1 MDENKVRVSWI
12 KNGNEYQ
19 RVEGECDNVET
30 LPPGIY
36 TVHLSDKKGWWLEF
50 YREKF
55 TFDYKIYGCDEG
67 FIDYF
72 MKTYD
77 STKGNIGV
85 MFNGVKGTGKTV
97 TAKVLANKLNV
108 PVIIVKGMGDF
119 NPALM
124 EYLSSFNF
132 DCVYFFDEFEK
143 NFKDD
148 DPSVLQIMDG
158 VYNSEYRKVFLL
170 TTNRTFVNENLLS
183 RPSRI
188 RYIKEFKNIGKDLI
202 DEYME
207 DNLID
212 KSAKEDIITYVD
224 TLDVSTIDILKTAV
238 QEVNIH
244 GRESFRKNMKV
255 LNADLLSTK
264 YMCYLLP
271 AGRTW
276 KLSVDEFLC
285 VVKEFEKQFD
295 GHGFKANSKNF
306 PETGVLQDF
315 GTDFP
320 EDLPFVKPVN
330 SKHAKKTVNDSN
342 FGVLTDEFSSI
353 LPSTGHTQSGRLSD
367 DTILTLSE
375 SMRRGWK
382 VVSNIPFKDLKVGDD
397 WYNEPVVY
405 VDYKKSVVVTDN
417 DGAINY
423 YYVTNPDESK
433 SNYFDEN
440 YSKYSFLY

>member
-1 MDENKVRVSWI
+1 MEEKKVRVSWI
-12 KNGNEYQ
+12 KSGNEYQ

-55 TFDYKIYGCDEG
+55 TFDYKLYGCDEG
-67 FIDYF
+67 FVDYF
-72 MKTYD
+72 MKTYE

-85 MFNGVKGTGKTV
+85 MFNGIKGTGKTV

-119 NPALM
+119 NAALM

-148 DPSVLQIMDG
+148 DASVLQIMDG

-170 TTNRTFVNENLLS
+170 TTNRTWVNENLLS

-188 RYIKEFKNIGKDLI
+188 RYIKEFKNIGKELI

-212 KSAKEDIITYVD
+212 KTAKEDIVTYID

-244 GRESFRKNMKV
+244 GKEEFRKNMKV
-255 LNADLLSTK
+255 LNADPITIR
-264 YMCYLLP
+264 YMCYFLP
-271 AGRTW
+271 AGKSW
-276 KLSVDEFLC
+276 KLSVSDFLT
-285 VVKEFEKQFD
+285 VVNEFEKQFD
-295 GHGFKANSKNF
+295 TRGFEKNCAMGIHDSDDLFEEPCIEIAAEKAAR
-306 PETGVLQDF
+306 
-315 GTDFP
+315 
-320 EDLPFVKPVN
+320 KPV
-330 SKHAKKTVNDSN
+330 SQIP
-342 FGVLTDEFSSI
+342 FGEFDSI
-353 LPSTGHTQSGRLSD
+353 LPSSGYTQSDKLSD
-367 DTILTLSE
+367 DTINNLCQ

-382 VVSNIPFKDLKVGDD
+382 VESDIQMKNLRVGDI
-397 WYNEPVVY
+397 WHNETIVFI
-405 VDYKKSVVVTDN
+405 DHKKAVVVTDD
-417 DGAINY
+417 DGCINY
-423 YYVTNPDESK
+423 YYVTNPDEKK
-433 SNYFDEN
+433 SNYFGGN
-440 YSKYSFLY
+440 YNKYSFLY

>member
-1 MDENKVRVSWI
+1 MEEKKVRVSWI
-12 KNGNEYQ
+12 KSGNEYQ

-55 TFDYKIYGCDEG
+55 TFDYKLYGCDEG

-72 MKTYD
+72 MKTYEN
-77 STKGNIGV
+77 TKGNIGV
-85 MFNGVKGTGKTV
+85 MFNGIKGTGKTV

-108 PVIIVKGMGDF
+108 PIIIVKGMGDF
-119 NPALM
+119 NAALM

-148 DPSVLQIMDG
+148 DASVLQIMDG

-170 TTNRTFVNENLLS
+170 TTNRTWVNENLLS

-188 RYIKEFKNIGKDLI
+188 RYIKEFKNIGKELI

-212 KSAKEDIITYVD
+212 KTAKEDIVTYID

-244 GRESFRKNMKV
+244 GKEEFRKNMKV
-255 LNADLLSTK
+255 LNADPITIR
-264 YMCYLLP
+264 YVCYFLP
-271 AGRTW
+271 AGKSW
-276 KLSVDEFLC
+276 KLSVSDFLT
-285 VVKEFEKQFD
+285 VVNEFEKQFD
-295 GHGFKANSKNF
+295 TRGFEKNGLLD
-306 PETGVLQDF
+306 EIITADKSCIEID
-315 GTDFP
+315 T
-320 EDLPFVKPVN
+320 EKSARKPV
-330 SKHAKKTVNDSN
+330 SSIP
-342 FGVLTDEFSSI
+342 FSEFDSI
-353 LPSTGHTQSGRLSD
+353 LPSSGYTQSDKLSD
-367 DTILTLSE
+367 DTISNLCQ

-382 VVSNIPFKDLKVGDD
+382 VESDIQMKNLKVGDI
-397 WYNEPVVY
+397 WYGETIVFI
-405 VDYKKSVVVTDN
+405 DHKKAVVVTDN
-417 DGAINY
+417 DGCINY
-423 YYVTNPDESK
+423 YYVTNPDEKK
-433 SNYFDEN
+433 SNYFGGN
-440 YSKYSFLY
+440 YDKYSFLY